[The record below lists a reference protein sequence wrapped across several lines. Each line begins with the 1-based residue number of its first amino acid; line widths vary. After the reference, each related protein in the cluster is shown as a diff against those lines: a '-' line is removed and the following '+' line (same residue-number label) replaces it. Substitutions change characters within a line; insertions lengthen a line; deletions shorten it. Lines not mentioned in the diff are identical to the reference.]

1 MALVDTALRGLK
13 PENKP
18 KKYSDGGGLFL
29 LVNPNG
35 SRLWRLAYR
44 FDGKQKT
51 LAFGAY
57 PKVTLADARALR
69 DRAKKA
75 LADGIDPARH
85 DTITTTDHDTFEA
98 IGREWL
104 KAQEPT
110 WAPKYAPQVFRTFE
124 RDVFPVLGQRPITDI
139 EPSEVLK
146 VLRAVEE
153 RGAQDIAKRLRQKIS
168 AIFRFAVATDR
179 AKADPAANLKGALKP
194 PPKTRH
200 MAALRA
206 ADMPDFL
213 QRLRAF
219 DGEARTALALE
230 LLIHTMTRTNEVRFG
245 RWDEIDGDL
254 WRIPAERMKAGRDHI
269 IPLSRQA
276 KAILER
282 LRALAGASPWI
293 AEGMRGRPMSENTM
307 LFALY
312 RMGYHSRATTHGFR
326 STASTFLNESEMWRA
341 DAIERQ
347 LAHVPGDSVR
357 SAYNAALYL
366 DERARML
373 QWWSDR
379 LESFEAAGMQ
389 SPTNEQGA
397 ASLSESDTDLSDLLG
412 SL

>member
-29 LVNPNG
+29 MVNPNG
-35 SRLWRLAYR
+35 SKLWRLAYR

-146 VLRAVEE
+146 VLRAVED

-230 LLIHTMTRTNEVRFG
+230 LLIHTMTRTNEVRYG

-254 WRIPAERMKAGRDHI
+254 WRIPAARMKAGRDHI

-282 LRALAGASPWI
+282 LRALAWASPWI
-293 AEGMRGRPMSENTM
+293 AEGTKGRPMSENTM

-326 STASTFLNESEMWRA
+326 STASTILNESRLWRA

-366 DERARML
+366 DERAEML
-373 QWWSDR
+373 QWWSDQ
-379 LESFEAAGMQ
+379 LDGFEAAGVKK
-389 SPTNEQGA
+389 SP
-397 ASLSESDTDLSDLLG
+397 DTDLSDLL
-412 SL
+412 S

>member
-1 MALVDTALRGLK
+1 MALVDTTLRGLK
-13 PENKP
+13 PQAKP

-35 SRLWRLAYR
+35 SKLWRLAYR

-51 LAFGAY
+51 LAFGLY
-57 PKVTLADARALR
+57 PKVSLADARALR

-75 LADGIDPARH
+75 LADGIDPAKH
-85 DTITTTDHDTFEA
+85 TNIDKTDHDTFEA

-110 WAPKYAPQVFRTFE
+110 WAPKYAPQVFRQFE
-124 RDVFPVLGQRPITDI
+124 RDVFPALGNRAIDEI
-139 EPSEVLK
+139 EASEVLK
-146 VLRAVEE
+146 VLRAVEA

-168 AIFRFAVATDR
+168 SIFRYAIATGR
-179 AKADPAANLKGALKP
+179 AKHDPAANLKGALKP
-194 PPKTRH
+194 PPRTRH

-206 ADMPDFL
+206 ADMPDFM

-219 DGEARTALALE
+219 DGDPKTALALE

-245 RWDEIDGDL
+245 RWAEIEGDL
-254 WRIPAERMKAGRDHI
+254 WRIPADRMKAGRDHI

-282 LRALAGASPWI
+282 LKALAGTSEWI
-293 AEGMRGRPMSENTM
+293 AEGSRGKPMSENTM

-326 STASTFLNESEMWRA
+326 STASTILNESELWRA
-341 DAIERQ
+341 DAKFGE
-347 LAHVPGDSVR
+347 
-357 SAYNAALYL
+357 
-366 DERARML
+366 
-373 QWWSDR
+373 
-379 LESFEAAGMQ
+379 
-389 SPTNEQGA
+389 
-397 ASLSESDTDLSDLLG
+397 
-412 SL
+412 

>member
-13 PENKP
+13 PQEKP
-18 KKYSDGGGLFL
+18 KKYSDGGGLHL

-35 SRLWRLAYR
+35 SKLWRLAYR

-69 DRAKKA
+69 ERAKKA
-75 LADGIDPARH
+75 LADGIDPAKH
-85 DTITTTDHDTFEA
+85 TNIDKTDHDTFEA

-104 KAQEPT
+104 NSQEPI
-110 WAPKYAPQVFRTFE
+110 WAPKYAPQVFRQFE
-124 RDVFPVLGQRPITDI
+124 RDVFPALGDRPVDAI
-139 EPSEVLK
+139 EASEVLK
-146 VLRAVEE
+146 VLRAVEA

-168 AIFRFAVATDR
+168 AIFRYAIATDR
-179 AKADPAANLKGALKP
+179 AKHDPAANLKGALKP
-194 PPKTRH
+194 APKTRH
-200 MAALRA
+200 MAALKA
-206 ADMPDFL
+206 AEMPEFL
-213 QRLRAF
+213 LRLRAF
-219 DGEARTALALE
+219 DGDPKTALALE
-230 LLIHTMTRTNEVRFG
+230 LVIHTMTRTAEVRFA
-245 RWDEIDGDL
+245 RWTEIEGNL
-254 WRIPAERMKAGRDHI
+254 WRIPADRMKAGRDHI

-282 LRALAGASPWI
+282 LKALAGKSEWI
-293 AEGMRGRPMSENTM
+293 AEGSRGKPMSENTM

-326 STASTFLNESEMWRA
+326 STASTILNESEKWRA

-366 DERARML
+366 DERTRML
-373 QWWSDR
+373 QWWSNKLDG
-379 LESFEAAGMQ
+379 FETVGNAKINHPLTIEAPEK
-389 SPTNEQGA
+389 SP
-397 ASLSESDTDLSDLLG
+397 TDLSDLLG
-412 SL
+412 S

>member
-13 PENKP
+13 PQQKP
-18 KKYSDGGGLFL
+18 KKYSDSGGLHL

-35 SRLWRLAYR
+35 SKLWRLAYR

-51 LAFGAY
+51 LALGVY
-57 PKVTLADARALR
+57 PKVSLADARALR
-69 DRAKKA
+69 ERAKKA
-75 LADGIDPARH
+75 LADGIDPARN
-85 DTITTTDHDTFEA
+85 TNSATTDHDTFEA

-104 KAQEPT
+104 RAQEPT
-110 WAPKYAPQVFRTFE
+110 WAPKYAPQVFRQFE
-124 RDVFPVLGQRPITDI
+124 RDVFPALGSRPITEI

-146 VLRAVEE
+146 VLRAVEA

-168 AIFRFAVATDR
+168 AIFRYAIASDR
-179 AKADPAANLKGALKP
+179 AKHDPAANLKGALKP

-200 MAALRA
+200 MAALKA
-206 ADMPDFL
+206 GDMPEFM
-213 QRLRAF
+213 QRLLAF
-219 DGEARTALALE
+219 EGAAKTALALE
-230 LLIHTMTRTNEVRFG
+230 LVIHTMTRTNEVRFG
-245 RWDEIDGDL
+245 RWAEVEGDL
-254 WRIPAERMKAGRDHI
+254 WRIPAERMKAQRDHI

-282 LRALAGASPWI
+282 LRALAGESEWI
-293 AEGMRGRPMSENTM
+293 AEGTRGKPMSENTM

-326 STASTFLNESEMWRA
+326 ATASTILNESELWRP

-366 DERARML
+366 DERTRML
-373 QWWSDR
+373 QWWSDK
-379 LESFEAAGMQ
+379 LDEFEAVGKP
-389 SPTNEQGA
+389 SPADQENA
-397 ASLSESDTDLSDLLG
+397 PSEPTIDTDLSDLLG
-412 SL
+412 C

>member
-1 MALVDTALRGLK
+1 MALIDTALRGLK
-13 PENKP
+13 PQEKP
-18 KKYSDGGGLFL
+18 KKYSDGGGLHL

-35 SRLWRLAYR
+35 SKLWRLAYR

-57 PKVTLADARALR
+57 PKVSLADARALR

-75 LADGIDPARH
+75 LDDGIDPARN
-85 DTITTTDHDTFEA
+85 TNSATTDHDTFKA

-104 KAQEPT
+104 RAQEPT
-110 WAPKYAPQVFRTFE
+110 WAPKYAPQVFRQFE
-124 RDVFPVLGQRPITDI
+124 RDVFPALGNRPITDI

-146 VLRAVEE
+146 VLRAVEA

-168 AIFRFAVATDR
+168 AIFRYAIASDR
-179 AKADPAANLKGALKP
+179 AKHDPAANLKGALKP
-194 PPKTRH
+194 QPKTRH
-200 MAALRA
+200 MAALKA
-206 ADMPDFL
+206 GEMPEFMH
-213 QRLRAF
+213 RLRAF
-219 DGEARTALALE
+219 DGEKRTALALE
-230 LLIHTMTRTNEVRFG
+230 LLIHTMTRTSEMRFG
-245 RWDEIDGDL
+245 RWPEIEGNL
-254 WRIPAERMKAGRDHI
+254 WRIPAERMKAKRDHV

-282 LRALAGASPWI
+282 LRALAGDSEWI
-293 AEGMRGRPMSENTM
+293 AEGTRGKPMSENTM

-326 STASTFLNESEMWRA
+326 ATASTILNESELWRP

-366 DERARML
+366 DERTRML
-373 QWWSDR
+373 QWWSDK
-379 LESFEAAGMQ
+379 LDEFEAAGRPDQ
-389 SPTNEQGA
+389 ARSTLRPI
-397 ASLSESDTDLSDLLG
+397 DTDLSDLLG
-412 SL
+412 Q

>member
-18 KKYSDGGGLFL
+18 KKYSDSGGLFL

-35 SRLWRLAYR
+35 SKLWRLAYR

-110 WAPKYAPQVFRTFE
+110 WAAKYAPQVFRTFE

-219 DGEARTALALE
+219 DGDARTALALE
-230 LLIHTMTRTNEVRFG
+230 LLIHTMTRTVFR
-245 RWDEIDGDL
+245 R
-254 WRIPAERMKAGRDHI
+254 
-269 IPLSRQA
+269 A
-276 KAILER
+276 KLT
-282 LRALAGASPWI
+282 P
-293 AEGMRGRPMSENTM
+293 
-307 LFALY
+307 
-312 RMGYHSRATTHGFR
+312 
-326 STASTFLNESEMWRA
+326 
-341 DAIERQ
+341 
-347 LAHVPGDSVR
+347 
-357 SAYNAALYL
+357 
-366 DERARML
+366 
-373 QWWSDR
+373 
-379 LESFEAAGMQ
+379 
-389 SPTNEQGA
+389 
-397 ASLSESDTDLSDLLG
+397 
-412 SL
+412 

>member
-1 MALVDTALRGLK
+1 MALTDTALRGLK
-13 PENKP
+13 PESKP

-29 LVNPNG
+29 MVNPNG
-35 SRLWRLAYR
+35 SKLWRLAYR

-57 PKVTLADARALR
+57 PAVRLADARALR

-85 DTITTTDHDTFEA
+85 TNIATTDHDTFAA
-98 IGREWL
+98 IGKEWL
-104 KAQEPT
+104 AAQEPT
-110 WAPKYAPQVFRTFE
+110 WAPKYAPQVMRQFE
-124 RDVFPVLGQRPITDI
+124 RDVFPDLGQRPITEI

-146 VLRAVEE
+146 VLRAVEA

-168 AIFRFAVATDR
+168 AIFRFAIATDR
-179 AKADPAANLKGALKP
+179 AKLDPAANLKGALKP

-206 ADMPDFL
+206 ADMPEFM
-213 QRLRAF
+213 QKLRAF
-219 DGEARTALALE
+219 DGDPKTVLALE
-230 LLIHTMTRTNEVRFG
+230 LLIHTMTRTNEVRYG

-254 WRIPAERMKAGRDHI
+254 WRIPADRMKAGRDHI
-269 IPLSRQA
+269 IPLSKQA
-276 KAILER
+276 KAILDK
-282 LRALAGASPWI
+282 LRALAGKSEWI
-293 AEGMRGRPMSENTM
+293 AEGSRGKPMSENTM

-326 STASTFLNESEMWRA
+326 STASTILNESELWRA

-347 LAHVPGDSVR
+347 LAHVPTDSVR

-366 DERARML
+366 DERNRML
-373 QWWSDR
+373 QWWSDK
-379 LESFEAAGMQ
+379 LDSFESAGISQ
-389 SPTNEQGA
+389 QVTKNP
-397 ASLSESDTDLSDLLG
+397 DTDISDLLI
-412 SL
+412 

>member
-35 SRLWRLAYR
+35 SKLWRLAYR

-124 RDVFPVLGQRPITDI
+124 RDVFPVLGQRPIIDI
-139 EPSEVLK
+139 EPGEVLK

-213 QRLRAF
+213 QRLRVF
-219 DGEARTALALE
+219 DGEPRTGLALE
-230 LLIHTMTRTNEVRFG
+230 LLIHTMTRTNEVRYG

-254 WRIPAERMKAGRDHI
+254 WRIPAARMKAGRDHI

-293 AEGMRGRPMSENTM
+293 AEGTRGRPMSENTM
-307 LFALY
+307 LFALF

-326 STASTFLNESEMWRA
+326 STASTILNESRLWRA

-366 DERARML
+366 DERAEML
-373 QWWSDR
+373 QWWSDQ
-379 LESFEAAGMQ
+379 LDGFEAAGAKK
-389 SPTNEQGA
+389 SN
-397 ASLSESDTDLSDLLG
+397 TDLTDLL
-412 SL
+412 S